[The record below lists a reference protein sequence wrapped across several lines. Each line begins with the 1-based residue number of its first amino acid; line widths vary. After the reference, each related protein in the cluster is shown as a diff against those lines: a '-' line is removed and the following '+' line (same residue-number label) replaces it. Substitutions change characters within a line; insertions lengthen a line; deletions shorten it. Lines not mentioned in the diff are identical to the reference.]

1 MLDRQIQENVKSFT
15 QDKNLVESITDGSR
29 QLKAAI
35 EEGKNH
41 HHNDTKIPYIADE
54 IVHLQNK
61 TFAIIIDEAHSS
73 QSGKNAQK
81 MGEAISN
88 KESNHIDSNEID
100 IEEELIKIIENK
112 VSKKCKLFC
121 FHCYA

>member
-35 EEGKNH
+35 EEGK
-41 HHNDTKIPYIADE
+41 KIIITTIQKFPYIADE
-54 IVHLQNK
+54 ITHLQNK

-88 KESNHIDSNEID
+88 KESSQIDSSGDCHDFDLSCND
-100 IEEELIKIIENK
+100 KNADFFAFFK
-112 VSKKCKLFC
+112 GSK
-121 FHCYA
+121 